1 MGDYVC
7 SDKGGLKEI
16 RFDKGISFRRSK
28 EKEKIKEKDKKIKYP
43 VDSKSRK

>member
-1 MGDYVC
+1 MNKYKKVDY
-7 SDKGGLKEI
+7 DTRL
-16 RFDKGISFRRSK
+16 F

>member
-16 RFDKGISFRRSK
+16 RFDKVYLSM
-28 EKEKIKEKDKKIKYP
+28 DQKKK
-43 VDSKSRK
+43 